1 MFEVRSLL
9 LTLSI
14 FPSVSFPS
22 VCFVKLEQVY
32 LNWGKVLKLAF
43 YANLTDQN
51 IMGKLI
57 VFHRVRDRRKILL
70 LISSKFKNQSI
81 FIPPGIIIKPQVL
94 PGLPGE
100 YKLIDLLQTHSLL
113 KAKLFIIKSLFNA
126 KILKYLTMNISCYNS
141 TNAAPLPDIGTC
153 ISTGSKNDI

>member
-81 FIPPGIIIKPQVL
+81 FIPPGIIIKP
-94 PGLPGE
+94 
-100 YKLIDLLQTHSLL
+100 
-113 KAKLFIIKSLFNA
+113 
-126 KILKYLTMNISCYNS
+126 
-141 TNAAPLPDIGTC
+141 
-153 ISTGSKNDI
+153 